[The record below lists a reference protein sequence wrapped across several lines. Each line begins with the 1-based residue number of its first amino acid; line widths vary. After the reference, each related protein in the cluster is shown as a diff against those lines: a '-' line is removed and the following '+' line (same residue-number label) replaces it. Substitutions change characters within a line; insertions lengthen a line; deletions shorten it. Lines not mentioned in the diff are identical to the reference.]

1 MPVKGRVLVVG
12 GDQTLIGELTP
23 SMTGREFEVAA
34 VPDARQASLKLV
46 SESFSALIVDFA
58 RVPAPDREALG
69 KLQKERGGFLLI
81 GIEATPTLSPT
92 TASPLRRLPW
102 PLPTRFLDQVRAVDN
117 PVVFLVE
124 PTLYVTNGM
133 QAALRASGIMFF
145 QLDNELGLV
154 DMMRVQLAKLE
165 EYNAKSKP
173 GKTGFWERL
182 SGGGK
187 DANAPMPAD
196 ILGHIAAVKF
206 AGSWTD
212 AGPVDARIRQALP
225 GAVVYHVTTV
235 DVVRTA
241 VAALKATSAA
251 ILPREQAT
259 RIAEIVADATSE
271 NKSAAPREKERI
283 LLNDNEMPVL
293 SRLSETLIAL
303 GYEVV
308 ATTSGEEALR
318 LVGQKFAEKKPFHLA
333 AIGGSALEG
342 TKLSGAN
349 LALKMREKDKEIRLV
364 LMIDQFPVDQAL
376 KGVSR
381 AVELGL
387 DDAILK
393 PIDVSRLV
401 LSVQRALESR
411 YLKMEN
417 IRLRDVAEDAA
428 RKLAQVNG
436 FQTKFFATVAHDVK
450 NPLTAIL
457 GYSEVL
463 GMRLKDKPD
472 ELKCASHI
480 HNAAKTLNLLV
491 SDLVDLAAIESG
503 KLRVEIGQ
511 LDLAQVISDV
521 KSRVEIV
528 AARKQL
534 TFTSV
539 LPPSL
544 PMLAGDPHRIGQVV
558 QNLCTNAVQYTK
570 EGGRMSIEVKVD
582 GAWIIVGV
590 RDTGIGIS
598 KEDLPRVWE
607 RFFQTK
613 EAQTMR
619 KAGFGLGLKIARE
632 IVQMHGGDMG
642 IESELGVGSFFFFK
656 LPIPKGAAAIATP
669 AVAAPAASAAPAA
682 VPPPPVTVPIPP
694 PAAAP
699 VPPNATPIPAP
710 ITPPNPALVPP
721 PPVTVPIPPPT
732 AVPVPPNAAPVPTT
746 PIPPPVT
753 VPSPPPTAA
762 PVPPNAT
769 PVPTPIPPPAPTP
782 IPAPSPQT
790 GAAASPETGPVLG
803 HVPPPAATPAPTP
816 KTPPKV

>member
-1 MPVKGRVLVVG
+1 MPSKGRVLLVG
-12 GDQTLIGELTP
+12 GDQTLVGELTP
-23 SMTGREFEVAA
+23 SMAGREYELAA
-34 VPDARQASLKLV
+34 VPDARQASLKFV
-46 SESFSALIVDFA
+46 SETFAAMIVDYA
-58 RVPAPDREALG
+58 RVPPADREALA
-69 KLQKERGGFLLI
+69 KLHKERGGFLLI
-81 GIEATPTLSPT
+81 GVEATSTLSPAT
-92 TASPLRRLPW
+92 PAPLRRLPW
-102 PLPTRFLDQVRAVDN
+102 PLPTRFLDQVRAVEI

-133 QAALRASGIMFF
+133 QSALRQSGIQFF
-145 QLDNELGLV
+145 QLDNELGLI
-154 DMMRVQLAKLE
+154 DMMRGQMAILE
-165 EYNAKSKP
+165 EQRAKQKP
-173 GKTGFWERL
+173 GKTGFWGRL
-182 SGGGK
+182 SGGGDEK
-187 DANAPMPAD
+187 ETSGD

-206 AGSWTD
+206 AGGTTE
-212 AGPVDARIRQALP
+212 AQQADARIRQALP
-225 GAVVYHVTTV
+225 SAVVYQVTTV
-235 DVVRTA
+235 DVARGA
-241 VAALKATSAA
+241 VAALRASQTAV
-251 ILPREQAT
+251 LPREQST
-259 RIAEIVADATSE
+259 RIAEILTEATTETKES
-271 NKSAAPREKERI
+271 APREKERV
-283 LLNDNEMPVL
+283 LLVDNEMPTL

-308 ATTSGEEALR
+308 GTTNGEEALR
-318 LVGQKFAEKKPFHLA
+318 LVQDKFAQKKPFHLA
-333 AIGGSALEG
+333 AIGGSALET

-349 LALKMREKDKEIRLV
+349 LALKMKEKDKDLRLV
-364 LMIDQFPVDQAL
+364 LMVDQFPADAAL

-387 DDAILK
+387 DDAVLK
-393 PIDVSRLV
+393 PIDTSRLV
-401 LSVQRALESR
+401 LSIQRALER
-411 YLKMEN
+411 RFLTLEN

-463 GMRLKDKPD
+463 GMRLKDMPN

-511 LDLAQVISDV
+511 LDLAQVIADV

-534 TFTSV
+534 TFTTQ
-539 LPPSL
+539 LPPAL
-544 PMLAGDPHRIGQVV
+544 PMLNGDPHRIGQVV

-570 EGGRMSIEVKVD
+570 EGGRMAVEVKIAGD
-582 GAWIIVGV
+582 WIIVGV

-656 LPIPKGAAAIATP
+656 LPVPKGAASIATP
-669 AVAAPAASAAPAA
+669 AAIPA
-682 VPPPPVTVPIPP
+682 P

-699 VPPNATPIPAP
+699 VAPVTVRIPAPVSSPVPVPAPAPATVPIPVPIKPPAATPIPSP
-710 ITPPNPALVPP
+710 K
-721 PPVTVPIPPPT
+721 TVPVAPPSST
-732 AVPVPPNAAPVPTT
+732 APAAPA
-746 PIPPPVT
+746 
-753 VPSPPPTAA
+753 TA
-762 PVPPNAT
+762 P
-769 PVPTPIPPPAPTP
+769 
-782 IPAPSPQT
+782 
-790 GAAASPETGPVLG
+790 GVLG
-803 HVPPPAATPAPTP
+803 HVPPPMATPAPAP
-816 KTPPKV
+816 KNPSKG